1 MSAISD
7 DFGGIQPRHF
17 RIEHALRRRIRVLA
31 PSLRKD
37 AERVYAL
44 EILLRKRPAIR
55 RVRSVPHLGSLAI
68 DYDPAHLP
76 LPSLIRLLDAVI
88 PSLGQGI
95 AGSDEP
101 AEKRRTTCDIREINF
116 AIEGMT
122 CSSCALLIELRLR
135 RDPRVH
141 QVSVNMAT
149 ETAALRGVIPEE
161 DVHAIVRG
169 LGYQV
174 QPVDTLLQ
182 RKLLME
188 REELRV
194 QEARRRAIIAG
205 VLGIPV
211 TVMAMAM
218 WQGRFWRWSQFL
230 LSTPVVLWAG
240 RPFLD
245 KAVKLARHGSAN
257 MDTQIVLGV
266 GSAYLFSTAGLMSG
280 APHLYFDA
288 ASGILGFVLLG
299 RYLEEKAKGRAHA
312 AIRRLLDMQPH
323 TAQLLRNGDIV
334 TVSVDD
340 LQPGDLI
347 LIRPGDRVPADGVVV
362 EGLSQ
367 VDEAMV
373 TGESLPVV
381 KAVGHTVVAGCINGN
396 GALRV
401 RVTAIGADTV
411 LAGIIHMVDQAQ
423 SSRLPIQ
430 KTVDRICAV
439 FVPGVILISGAT
451 FAGWLL
457 AGAGLTTAFTNG
469 IAVLLIA
476 CPCALGLA
484 TPAAIMVGTGQ
495 AAERGIY
502 IRNGESLELATRL
515 DTIIFDKTGTITV
528 GKPVVTD
535 FWNVSGLADAE
546 LLSLAAGAEAGSE
559 HFLARAILA
568 YARGQGIAE
577 VDAEVFESL
586 PGRGVR
592 ARVREHELS
601 IGAQA
606 WLAEVNID
614 ITPLSERVLT
624 LASQGKTPVL
634 MAVDGRV
641 AALFGIADQPRAGAA
656 EAIARLGRLGVEAVM
671 VTGDTE
677 ATARYIA
684 DRVGIQTVIAQ
695 ARPERKLE
703 IVQEYQ
709 RLGGHVGMIGDGIND
724 APALAAADV
733 GFAIGTGTD
742 VAIETADLTLA
753 NGDIAKVAEAMELSG
768 KTLTIIRQNLFWA
781 LGYNTL
787 AIPVAVAGRLN
798 PMIACM
804 AMAFSSVSVV
814 FNSLRLQH
822 GPPPGDR
829 RSIPHDSSV

>member
-7 DFGGIQPRHF
+7 EYGGIQPRYF
-17 RIEHALRRRIRVLA
+17 YIEHALRRRIRVRA

-37 AERVYAL
+37 AERIYAL
-44 EILLRKRPAIR
+44 EILLRKRPSIR
-55 RVRSVPHLGSLAI
+55 RVRSVPHLGTLVI
-68 DYDPAHLP
+68 DFDPAHLS

-88 PSLGQGI
+88 PGLGHGN
-95 AGSDEP
+95 AGSDSP
-101 AEKRRTTCDIREINF
+101 AEMGRTTCDVREINF

-149 ETAALRGVIPEE
+149 ETASLLGVIPEDE
-161 DVHAIVRG
+161 VHAIVRG

-211 TVMAMAM
+211 TVIAMAM

-240 RPFLD
+240 RPFFD
-245 KAVKLARHGSAN
+245 KAVRLARHGSAN
-257 MDTQIVLGV
+257 MDTQIALGV
-266 GSAYLFSTAGLMSG
+266 GSAYVFSTVGLLTG

-299 RYLEEKAKGRAHA
+299 RYLEERAKGRAHA

-323 TAQLLRNGDIV
+323 TAQLLRDGEIV

-340 LQPGDLI
+340 LQPDDLI
-347 LIRPGDRVPADGVVV
+347 LIRPGDRMPADGVVV
-362 EGLSQ
+362 EGLSR
-367 VDEAMV
+367 VDESMV

-515 DTIIFDKTGTITV
+515 DTIIFDKTGTLTV
-528 GKPVVTD
+528 GKPEVTD
-535 FWNVSGLADAE
+535 FRNVSGFEDYE
-546 LLSLAAGAEAGSE
+546 ILSLAAAAEAGSE
-559 HFLARAILA
+559 HFLAQAILS
-568 YARGQGIAE
+568 YAREQGAAE
-577 VDAEVFESL
+577 VAAETFESL
-586 PGRGVR
+586 PGRGIR
-592 ARVREHELS
+592 ARVKARDLI

-606 WLAEVNID
+606 WLAESAVD
-614 ITPLSERVLT
+614 MTPLSDPVRN
-624 LASQGKTPVL
+624 LAGQGKTPVI

-641 AALFGIADQPRAGAA
+641 AALFGIADHPRAGAA
-656 EAIARLGRLGVEAVM
+656 EAVARLGQLGVEAVM
-671 VTGDTE
+671 VTGDAE
-677 ATARYIA
+677 ATARHIA
-684 DRVGIQTVIAQ
+684 DRVGIRTVIAQ

-709 RLGGHVGMIGDGIND
+709 RRGARVGMIGDGIND

-768 KTLTIIRQNLFWA
+768 KTLGIIRQNLFWA

-787 AIPVAVAGRLN
+787 AIPVAAAGKLN

-814 FNSLRLQH
+814 LNSLRLQR
-822 GPPPGDR
+822 GPSPGV
-829 RSIPHDSSV
+829 RSGAPDDTTV